1 MKRSILAVG
10 LLAAMSNIDAA
21 EVDVEL
27 YVDQKTRQIFAEPG
41 PGRARLGAFRKVDD
55 PAVQG
60 HATADIAAPSTATS
74 ADAAHEA
81 SAAGG
86 DRRPAEATIAASTAR
101 VAAVKPPAGPWH
113 ERLQLRG
120 YVQMR
125 YNQVLSGDEAQLATP
140 GDRFLGANQSF
151 GLRRVRLVISGQVS
165 ERVFVYLQS
174 DFGSTPTGSATSNFG
189 QLRDAYADI
198 SLDRAHEWRLRA
210 GQSKVPY
217 GFENLQSSQ
226 NRLAPDRA
234 DALNAGVRDER
245 DLGLFL
251 YYSPKVA
258 AQRFGELT
266 KSGLKGSGDY
276 GVLGLGVYN
285 GQGANR
291 AEGNDRRHV
300 VLHATWPFKLSSGQF
315 VQVGADAYAGQYRLG
330 TPTSIKING
339 ESFAPTIDAGPQ
351 GSTDRRVAAHLI
363 WYPQPF
369 GLQAEW
375 TVGEGPQLDVAQQR
389 IRTRSLRG
397 GYVQAMVRRT
407 GAYGVLTPY
416 VKWQTYRGAAKFDT
430 NAPRMLVVELEAG
443 VEWQPSHALEIAVAY
458 ANMRRTNTRQ
468 APYPRVR
475 ADVARVQLQWN
486 F

>member
-21 EVDVEL
+21 EADVEL

-55 PAVQG
+55 PV
-60 HATADIAAPSTATS
+60 ATGQVVV
-74 ADAAHEA
+74 DAAVPPPVIGVDGA
-81 SAAGG
+81 SPEDHAN
-86 DRRPAEATIAASTAR
+86 RRPAQATVATSTAR

-113 ERLQLRG
+113 ERLQVRG

-125 YNQVLSGDEAQLATP
+125 YNQVLSGDEARLDAP
-140 GDRFLGANQSF
+140 GDKFLGANQSF

-165 ERVFVYLQS
+165 ERLFVYLQP
-174 DFGSTPTGSATSNFG
+174 DFGSTPTGSTTSNFG

-245 DLGLFL
+245 DLGVLL

-276 GVLGLGVYN
+276 GVLGLGIYN

-315 VQVGADAYAGQYRLG
+315 VQVGADAYAGQYRVG
-330 TPTSIKING
+330 TPTSIKIDG
-339 ESFAPTIDAGPQ
+339 TSFTPAVDAGLQ
-351 GSTDRRVAAHLI
+351 GSTDRRVAAHVI

-430 NAPRMLVVELEAG
+430 NAPRMLVDELEAG
-443 VEWQPSHALEIAVAY
+443 MEWQPFDALEISVAY

-468 APYPRVR
+468 APYPRIR

>member
-1 MKRSILAVG
+1 VSVKRSILALG
-10 LLAAMSNIDAA
+10 LLAAIPNVNAA
-21 EVDVEL
+21 EADVEL
-27 YVDQKTRQIFAEPG
+27 YVDQKTRQIFAEPA
-41 PGRARLGAFRKVDD
+41 PGRARLGSFRKVED
-55 PAVQG
+55 
-60 HATADIAAPSTATS
+60 
-74 ADAAHEA
+74 
-81 SAAGG
+81 SAAGAAAASPAQRDG
-86 DRRPAEATIAASTAR
+86 RPAPATIATSTAR
-101 VAAVKPPAGPWH
+101 VAAVSPPAGQWY
-113 ERLQLRG
+113 ERLKMRG

-125 YNQVLSGDEAQLATP
+125 YNQVLSGDEANLATP

-165 ERVFVYLQS
+165 ERLFVYLQP
-174 DFGSTPTGSATSNFG
+174 DFGSTPSGSSTSNFG
-189 QLRDAYADI
+189 QIRDAYADI
-198 SLDRAHEWRLRA
+198 SLDPAHEWRVRA

-234 DALNAGVRDER
+234 DALNSGVRDER
-245 DLGLFL
+245 DVGLFF

-276 GVLGLGVYN
+276 GVLGLGAYN

-291 AEGNDRRHV
+291 SEGNNRRHV
-300 VLHATWPFKLSSGQF
+300 VLHATWPFKLASGQF
-315 VQVGADAYAGQYRLG
+315 FQVGADAYVGQYRVG
-330 TPTSIKING
+330 APTSIKIDG
-339 ESFAPTIDAGPQ
+339 TSFTPVVDAGPQ
-351 GSTDRRVAAHLI
+351 GSTDRRVAAHVI

-375 TVGEGPQLDVAQQR
+375 TVGEGPQLDVAGQR

-397 GYVQAMVRRT
+397 GYVQAMLRKK

-416 VKWQTYRGAAKFDT
+416 VKWQTYKGAAKFDT
-430 NAPRMLVVELEAG
+430 NAPRMLLDEVEAG
-443 VEWQPSHALEIAVAY
+443 VEWQPSKALEILLAY
-458 ANMRRTNTRQ
+458 ARMDRTNTRKT
-468 APYPRVR
+468 PYDRVR